1 VADFGNISLALA
13 LTFCVYALFSL
24 FFGAKTGRRE
34 LVKSGEHA
42 VYAVFGFVTLAVLA
56 LEVLIMR
63 SDFSI
68 EYVAGY
74 SNRDLPFF
82 YKFASLWGGQ
92 KGSLLFWSWILTMY
106 GALVAL
112 RNRQHAGKLVPYTL
126 GVLSLTA
133 AFFLIVNK
141 FGANPFERL
150 VVDHG
155 DGARHA
161 FAPQDG
167 NGLNPLLQHPA
178 MVIHPPMLY
187 LGYVGFVV
195 PFAFCMAALLTRE
208 LGAGWI
214 KLARRWTLFAWLF
227 LGAGV
232 LLGGRWAYVEL
243 GWGGYWAWDPV
254 ENASLMPWLTGTAFL
269 HSVIVQERKNMLK
282 VWNVVLILATYML
295 AIFGTFLTRS
305 GIVSS
310 VHAFAQSSIGTFFA
324 TFLVLMGAFAIYLVV
339 TRLEFLKSDNQL
351 DSYASREASFLFNN
365 LVLLAACFAVFWGTL
380 FPVFSELIQGEQVT
394 VGAPFFNKI
403 NVPIALFLLFLTG
416 VGPLLAW
423 RKTSFESMK
432 RIFLWPTIGGLV
444 TATACVAFGVRSIY
458 PVMSFSLAVFVIVT
472 LLSEFGRAARARR
485 RNTGENLVSAL
496 VGITSTNKRRYG
508 GYIVHF
514 GFVLLM
520 LGFTGRAFTTEGWGE
535 ANVGEKFAIGHY
547 DFECLAIEDVSDP
560 NFSGMRATLAVSKG
574 GKKIAELSPEKR
586 FYQAS
591 QQTTS
596 EVRMHHALLEDVYVV
611 FSDTKEDTGRAVM
624 QVWINP
630 LVQWVW
636 LGGFVMVLGTLVTLL
651 PNRKDRAVTR
661 QKRAIEQLLRETD
674 KATVGR

>member
-1 VADFGNISLALA
+1 MADFGNFAIAIA
-13 LTFCVYALFSL
+13 LTFCAFALFSL
-24 FFGAKTGRRE
+24 FYGARTGRRE
-34 LVKSGEHA
+34 LVKSGERA
-42 VYAVFGFVTLAVLA
+42 VLAVFAFTTLAVVA
-56 LEVLIMR
+56 LEVLLLR

-68 EYVAGY
+68 EYVASY
-74 SNRDLPFF
+74 SNRDLPIF
-82 YKFASLWGGQ
+82 YKMASLWGGQ
-92 KGSLLFWSWILTMY
+92 RGSLLFWSWILT
-106 GALVAL
+106 GFTALVAF
-112 RNRQHAGKLVPYTL
+112 RNRQYAGKLVPYTL
-126 GVLSLTA
+126 GILSITS
-133 AFFLIVNK
+133 AFFLIMNK
-141 FGANPFERL
+141 FGANPFQQL

-155 DGARHA
+155 DGMQRVFTAK
-161 FAPQDG
+161 DG

-214 KLARRWTLFAWLF
+214 KMARRWTLFAWIF
-227 LGAGV
+227 LGTGI

-282 VWNVVLILATYML
+282 VWNVSLILVTYLL

-310 VHAFAQSSIGTFFA
+310 VHAFAQSSIGTY
-324 TFLVLMGAFAIYLVV
+324 FLVFLIGISAFALYLVL

-403 NVPIALFLLFLTG
+403 NIPIAMFLLFLTG

-423 RKTSFESMK
+423 RKTSWESMK
-432 RIFLWPTIGGLV
+432 HIFLWPVVIGVV
-444 TATACVAFGVRSIY
+444 TAIICIVGGIRSIY
-458 PVMSFSLAVFVIVT
+458 PVMSLSLSAFVLTT
-472 LLSEFGRAARARR
+472 LVSEFNRGTRARM
-485 RNTGENLVSAL
+485 RNTGENAITALIGLVM
-496 VGITSTNKRRYG
+496 TNKRRYG
-508 GYIVHF
+508 GYVTHLGFLLLIV
-514 GFVLLM
+514 
-520 LGFTGRAFTTEGWGE
+520 GFTGQAFTTEGWGE
-535 ANVGEKFAIGHY
+535 VKQGDTFTIGKY
-547 DFECLAIEDVSDP
+547 DFACVSVQDISDP
-560 NFSGMRATLAVSKG
+560 NYSGMSATLDVSSK
-574 GKKIAELSPEKR
+574 GKKIARLSPEKR
-586 FYQAS
+586 FYPAS
-591 QQTTS
+591 EQTTS
-596 EVRMHHALLEDVYVV
+596 EVRMHHTPLEDVYVV
-611 FSDTKEDTGRAVM
+611 FANIKEDTEAAVI

-630 LVQWVW
+630 LVSWVW
-636 LGGFVMVLGTLVTLL
+636 LGGYVLVGGTIITLL
-651 PNRKDRAVTR
+651 PNRRERRIAK
-661 QKRAIEQLLRETD
+661 QKRSVEKLLED
-674 KATVGR
+674 AELVSK